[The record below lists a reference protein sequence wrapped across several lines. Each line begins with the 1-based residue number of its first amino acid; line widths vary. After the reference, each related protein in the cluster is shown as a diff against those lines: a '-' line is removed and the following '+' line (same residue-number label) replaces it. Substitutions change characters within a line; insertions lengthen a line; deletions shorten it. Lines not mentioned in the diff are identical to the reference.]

1 MDTNPSVNF
10 AGNQKKENS
19 MTKWIDACAT
29 DDIDE
34 EDVGVGVVVAVAAEL
49 EEPARAGSDV
59 DLQKEHTDF
68 HGIKRA
74 RNCLNSVA
82 YPETLELFA

>member
-1 MDTNPSVNF
+1 M
-10 AGNQKKENS
+10 
-19 MTKWIDACAT
+19 
-29 DDIDE
+29 
-34 EDVGVGVVVAVAAEL
+34 VVAVAAEL